1 MASEPVASPSA
12 TQRSS
17 SPATTTTS
25 QSQSQAGIYSRFHA
39 HPFATDSEYQAG
51 LSSILGHPDTPTTAA
66 ELDANPGLV
75 LNTKLFY
82 FAQKYNLAA
91 NSLDASGNKAKERGQ
106 EPPYPSS
113 FSAIIDLITSNKPV
127 PGIEQIP
134 DTVLEHGS
142 SKVDRTP
149 RRRKPWEKEDARDSG
164 RIHEDNADKSVQT
177 GSGLLRILQP
187 NAIPP
192 SGLLANND

>member
-1 MASEPVASPSA
+1 MASS
-12 TQRSS
+12 Q
-17 SPATTTTS
+17 PAAPPETTTS
-25 QSQSQAGIYSRFHA
+25 QSALYTRFHA
-39 HPFATDSEYQAG
+39 HPFATDDEYQAG
-51 LSSILGHPDTPTTAA
+51 LSSILGHPGTPTTAA

-75 LNTKLFY
+75 LNAKLFY
-82 FAQKYNLAA
+82 FAQKHNLAA
-91 NSLDASGNKAKERGQ
+91 NALDARGKAKEKAQ

-142 SKVDRTP
+142 SEADH
-149 RRRKPWEKEDARDSG
+149 DS
-164 RIHEDNADKSVQT
+164 ADKPVQT
-177 GSGLLRILQP
+177 GDGLLRILQP

-192 SGLLANND
+192 SGLLANTD